1 MSKTITA
8 IATPKGT
15 GGVAIIRISG
25 DEAFAVADRVFRGK
39 VTAQDA
45 QPYFMNYGSF
55 ADGDRVLDQGLM
67 VVMRAPRS
75 FTGED
80 VVELH
85 CHGGAHVTKRIL
97 EATIKAGASL
107 ALPGEFTRRAFL
119 NGKIDLLRAE
129 AIGDIIH
136 SETDYSLY
144 QAVNQ
149 LDGGL
154 SGAINE
160 IRAALVDT
168 AAQIAV
174 AADYPEEDIS
184 FEVAEQINARLCD
197 AKQKLDSLLM
207 TADSGRM
214 IREGVLCALAGRPNT
229 GKSSLLNALLGEK
242 RAIVTEQEGTT
253 RDVIEESI
261 VHKGIRIRLA
271 DTAGIRSG
279 ESKAEQMGIE
289 MSRDYAKRA
298 DVCLVVLEGG
308 EKTDEDREVLRLTAD
323 KKRIIVLNKSDINPT
338 QPIEGEVCVPISALT
353 GDGIDALRDEI
364 VKIAGDTECEA
375 DRVRIVNVRQ
385 KEAAIRAGESISC
398 AINTIDSGFPPDLC
412 LGDVEDAIG
421 ALGEMVGLTVS
432 DEITDKVFAQFC
444 LGK

>member
-1 MSKTITA
+1 MGKTITA

-39 VTAQDA
+39 VTAENS
-45 QPYFMNYGSF
+45 QPYFMNFGSF
-55 ADGDRVLDQGLM
+55 TDGDRVLDQGLM

-85 CHGGAHVTKRIL
+85 CHGGAHVTERIL
-97 EATIKAGASL
+97 QAVIKAEATL
-107 ALPGEFTRRAFL
+107 AMPGEFTRRAFL

-149 LDGGL
+149 LEGGL
-154 SGAINE
+154 SGVINE
-160 IRAALVDT
+160 IRASLVDT

-184 FEVAEQINARLCD
+184 FEMGEQIKARLDD
-197 AKQKLDSLLM
+197 ARERLENLLS

-214 IREGVLCALAGRPNT
+214 IREGILCALAGRPNT
-229 GKSSLLNALLGEK
+229 GKSSLLNALLGER

-279 ESKAEQMGIE
+279 ESVAEQMGIE
-289 MSRDYAKRA
+289 MSRDYAKKA
-298 DVCLVVLEGG
+298 DLCIVVLEGG
-308 EKTDEDREVLRLTAD
+308 EKTAEDSAVLELTSD
-323 KKRIIVLNKSDINPT
+323 KKRIIVLNKCDIAPA
-338 QPIEGEVCVPISALT
+338 QPIEGEVCVSLSAKT
-353 GDGIDALRDEI
+353 GEGIDLLRDEI
-364 VKIAGDTECEA
+364 VKIAGDTQSEA
-375 DRVRIVNVRQ
+375 DRVRIVNTRQ
-385 KEAAIRAGESISC
+385 KEAAIRAGESIAC
-398 AINTIDSGFPPDLC
+398 AIGTIDSGFPPDLC

-421 ALGEMVGLTVS
+421 ALGEMMGLSIS
-432 DEITDKVFAQFC
+432 DEITDKVFSQFC